1 MFVRDRMTAD
11 PFVTSPDTPVP
22 EALALMRQKKVRRL
36 PVLDSKGKLVG
47 IVAEKDIIYASP
59 SPSTTLSV
67 WEIHS
72 LLDKLKVEKVM
83 ARSLVTVSGD
93 TPLEDAARLMAE
105 KDVGGLPVMHG
116 DRLVGI
122 ITETDLFRAF
132 TDMLGGYREGVRI
145 TFKVMGGKGVM
156 ARIAQAVTNVGGDI
170 VGMGVDDSEDDSGK
184 TWLIAMKVQCAP
196 RDKLVDALKPLVV
209 EVIDARD

>member
-11 PFVTSPDTPVP
+11 PVVTSPDKPVP
-22 EALALMRQKKVRRL
+22 EALALMREKKVRRL
-36 PVLDSKGKLVG
+36 PVLDAKGKLVG

-72 LLDKLKVEKVM
+72 LLDKIKVEKVM
-83 ARSLVTVSGD
+83 SKNPVTVSGD
-93 TPLEDAARLMAE
+93 TPLEEAARLMAE
-105 KDVGGLPVMHG
+105 NEVGGLPVMRE

-145 TFKVMGGKGVM
+145 TAKVMGGKGVM
-156 ARIAQAVTNVGGDI
+156 ARIAQAVSDAGGDI
-170 VGMGVDDSEDDSGK
+170 VGLGVDDSDDDSGK
-184 TWLIAMKVQCAP
+184 TWVIVMKVQCAP
-196 RDKLVDALKPLVV
+196 RQKLVDALKPLVMEIV
-209 EVIDARD
+209 DARE